1 MEVVR
6 SLLSGEAVLDV
17 LQKARMS
24 QLQIQDSCLQLVWTT
39 VSFQLPMVTARWDLQ
54 AMEAEMWGL
63 DSVIR
68 MTTTIMTVII
78 MATMTILSTEEEG
91 EATSPVIY
99 LAE

>member
-6 SLLSGEAVLDV
+6 SLLSGEAVPDV
-17 LQKARMS
+17 LQKAPMS
-24 QLQIQDSCLQLVWTT
+24 QLQIRDSCLQLVWTT

-68 MTTTIMTVII
+68 MTTTIMTAII
-78 MATMTILSTEEEG
+78 MATMTILSTEGVG
-91 EATSPVIY
+91 EATNPVIY

>member
-6 SLLSGEAVLDV
+6 SPLSGEAVLDV
-17 LQKARMS
+17 LQKAHMS
-24 QLQIQDSCLQLVWTT
+24 QLQILDSCLQLVWTT

-54 AMEAEMWGL
+54 AMEAEMWVL

-78 MATMTILSTEEEG
+78 MDIMTMLSTEVVINL
-91 EATSPVIY
+91 VIY
-99 LAE
+99 LAA